1 VEPQVEGREYQDNPD
16 IHYQAF
22 PEKVSE
28 EDEINADNNGYHRDH
43 VKSDFSAHFST
54 VRLRRL

>member
-1 VEPQVEGREYQDNPD
+1 MKSWTAEEPQVEGRKYQDNPD

-28 EDEINADNNGYHRDH
+28 EHEINADNNGYHRDH
-43 VKSDFSAHFST
+43 EKSDG
-54 VRLRRL
+54 